1 MGANVESSVALVA
14 QSLKQALRGL
24 NFGDLRILLENT
36 AGQGSSL
43 GARLEELKSIL
54 DLCRDLPAGRLHRH
68 RAHVCCRAG
77 ISTPR
82 KASPAALRD
91 IDRVI
96 GLDRVFVVHVNDSKT
111 ALGSRVDRH
120 QHIGK
125 GQIGLEAFGRILNH
139 PLLAKCAFILETPI
153 DKPGDDR
160 RNVAALWKLAGRT
173 VRAKGQGMKP
183 RRKRGIQLSTA
194 KVVSGKK
201 VSPRRK

>member
-14 QSLKQALRGL
+14 QSLRQSVRGL
-24 NFGDLRILLENT
+24 TLSDLRILLENT

-43 GARLEELKSIL
+43 GSRLEELKSIL
-54 DLCRDLPAGRLHRH
+54 DLCPDLPMGVCIDT
-68 RAHVCCRAG
+68 AHVFAAG
-77 ISTPR
+77 WNIHTEEGLTG
-82 KASPAALRD
+82 ALRD

-96 GLDRVFVVHVNDSKT
+96 GLDRLFVIHANDSKT
-111 ALGSRVDRH
+111 AVGSRVDRH

-160 RNVAALWKLAGRT
+160 RNVCALWKLTGRI
-173 VRAKGQGMKP
+173 VRAKALGMKP
-183 RRKRGIQLSTA
+183 RPKRGIKLRTA
-194 KVVSGKK
+194 KRVVSKK
-201 VSPRRK
+201 ASPRRK